1 MTSSTADKYT
11 TTEYGKQNRFAV
23 NPQPWIDEAD
33 KDYDHWKVA
42 ESTNGRLAMMG
53 FFAAVINYGFTG
65 WVIPGIF

>member
-42 ESTNGRLAMMG
+42 ESTNGRLAMIG
-53 FFAAVINYGFTG
+53 SLH
-65 WVIPGIF
+65 